1 MKTYRETYPNSLS
14 DGSGLITAISNTV
27 LCPWNSNQPDDPF
40 YLSLERAYNVRSGF
54 KTLIPSFEILP
65 ENVRASMI
73 LDFYLQKWEKL
84 FSDYTREY
92 NPLDG
97 YTLTET
103 GHRERDIDTSHT
115 TDYGRTNGRT
125 ETDTGTVGNVGSDNM
140 NTSNSVYG
148 FNSTTGVPSNTGNET
163 TTSSG
168 TETRDLIRT
177 TNDEAGGQDTR
188 TGTDKEVEEYS
199 YTKTGNIGYTSPPD
213 LMRRDLELWS
223 EFSSFFEI
231 VFSDIDRMITI
242 SVY

>member
-1 MKTYRETYPNSLS
+1 MKTYRETYPNSLT
-14 DGSGLITAISNTV
+14 DGTGLITDISNSI
-27 LCPWNSNQPDDPF
+27 LCPWNTNQEDTPF

-54 KTLIPSFEILP
+54 KTLIPSVEILP
-65 ENVRASMI
+65 ADVRASMLI
-73 LDFYLQKWEKL
+73 DLYVQKWEKL
-84 FSDYTREY
+84 FSDYIREY

-103 GHRERDIDTSHT
+103 GNRTKDIDTSHT
-115 TDYGRTNGRT
+115 TDYGRTNERT
-125 ETDTGTVGNVGSDNM
+125 ETDTGTVENDGSDNM
-140 NTSNSVYG
+140 DTSNSVYG
-148 FNSTTGVPSNTGNET
+148 FNSATGVPSNTGNEK
-163 TTSSG
+163 TTSKG
-168 TETRDLIRT
+168 TETRDLTRT

-188 TGTDKEVEEYS
+188 TGQDKEVEEYS

-213 LMRRDLELWS
+213 LMRRDLELWA